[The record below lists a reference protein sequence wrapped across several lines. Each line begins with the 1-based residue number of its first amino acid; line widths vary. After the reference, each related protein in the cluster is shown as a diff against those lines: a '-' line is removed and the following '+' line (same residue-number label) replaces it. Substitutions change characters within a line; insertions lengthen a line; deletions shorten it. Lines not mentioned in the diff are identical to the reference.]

1 MDVIIGLGWQPTQ
14 LLSLLSSTRQG
25 GNVGWKSLCVEIK
38 TGKSLTCYCQ
48 KQNRVW
54 LEKLN
59 LIYCQL
65 KSQHKGEKQR

>member
-14 LLSLLSSTRQG
+14 LLSLLFSTRQG

-38 TGKSLTCYCQ
+38 TGKSLVTVRS
-48 KQNRVW
+48 KTGFGWR
-54 LEKLN
+54 N

>member
-14 LLSLLSSTRQG
+14 LLSLLFSTRQG

-59 LIYCQL
+59 LLPI
-65 KSQHKGEKQR
+65 KISTQR